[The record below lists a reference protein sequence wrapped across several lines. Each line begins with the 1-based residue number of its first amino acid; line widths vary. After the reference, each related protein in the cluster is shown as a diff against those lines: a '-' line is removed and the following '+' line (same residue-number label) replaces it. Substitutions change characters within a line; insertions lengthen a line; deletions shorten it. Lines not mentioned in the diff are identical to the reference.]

1 MSGATAEILRRAR
14 TYPYEAP
21 SGSYT
26 WHHGEVRDFA
36 PEDRAGRTPV
46 LAFGSNRA
54 PERLHQ
60 KFAHLGDHRI
70 PVEAARLTDF
80 DVVYAAHITSYGAV
94 PAMLQ
99 RVPGV
104 TVNIAITWLDAAQ
117 LTIMHDSEMSAANY
131 VYARLDGVSLE
142 LSTGGGADHAFCYV
156 GTRGH
161 LVSEDGGT
169 IPLLAVQASGRQHP
183 AAATGEVLELIR
195 ARVAA
200 RQGPDAFVLDLVRD
214 EAYRRDISDRI
225 SGDAV
230 PFDYPVTVISR

>member
-1 MSGATAEILRRAR
+1 MNDSDTLRRAR
-14 TYPYEAP
+14 TYPYDAP
-21 SGSYT
+21 AGSYT

-36 PEDRAGRTPV
+36 PEDRRGRTPV

-60 KFAHLGDHRI
+60 KFAHLGNHRI

-104 TVNIAITWLDAAQ
+104 AVDIAVTWLDDAQ
-117 LTIMHDSEMSAANY
+117 LPIMHDSEMSAANY
-131 VYARLDGVSLE
+131 VFARLDDVALSL
-142 LSTGGGADHAFCYV
+142 SGGGSADHAFCYV

-161 LVSEDGGT
+161 LLSDDGGT
-169 IPLLAVQASGRQHP
+169 IPLLAIRAEGRRDS
-183 AAATGEVLELIR
+183 AAATGEVLEMIR
-195 ARVAA
+195 SRVTDC
-200 RQGPDAFVLDLVRD
+200 RDADQFVLDLVRD
-214 EAYRRDISDRI
+214 ETYRRHVSELISK
-225 SGDAV
+225 DAV
-230 PFDYPVTVISR
+230 PFDYPKTVIRR

>member
-1 MSGATAEILRRAR
+1 MNDSDTLRRAR
-14 TYPYEAP
+14 TYPYDAP
-21 SGSYT
+21 TGSYT

-36 PEDRAGRTPV
+36 PGDRQGRTPV

-60 KFAHLGDHRI
+60 KFAHLGNHRI

-104 TVNIAITWLDAAQ
+104 AVDIAVTWLDDAQ
-117 LTIMHDSEMSAANY
+117 LPIMHDSEMSAANY
-131 VYARLDGVSLE
+131 VFARLDDVALSL
-142 LSTGGGADHAFCYV
+142 SGGGSADHAFCYV

-161 LVSEDGGT
+161 LLSDDGGT
-169 IPLLAVQASGRQHP
+169 IPLLAIRAEGRRDS
-183 AAATGEVLELIR
+183 AAATGEVLEMIR
-195 ARVAA
+195 SRVTDC
-200 RQGPDAFVLDLVRD
+200 RDADQFVLDLVRD
-214 EAYRRDISDRI
+214 ERYRRHVSELISK
-225 SGDAV
+225 DAV
-230 PFDYPVTVISR
+230 PFDYPKTVIRR